1 MCRHSIGF
9 PAPWAARQLSVNWC
23 PRAAAS
29 HTRSHSAFLWGFL
42 SLSPMIRLSSI
53 GMWAQICLILL
64 AVVALLQVASAQE
77 PLSESVP
84 VLYPWRLKSGVEGL
98 TRVKRAWVIPPIAVS
113 ENSRKI
119 PYQLV
124 QIKSDKLPSKVIY
137 SIKGPGVDEE
147 PKGIFTIDPD
157 TGLVFLTT
165 VLDREEKSSYKIKAY
180 AVGDTGAPLEEPTDL
195 EIIVIDQNDNRPI
208 FDQQYFIGHVLEGSA
223 PGTRVMRVT
232 ASDADD
238 PQTDNAALGY
248 SIVGDGRGI
257 FRIDPVTGEI
267 RTVGVGLDR
276 ENISVYNLTLQVAD
290 LSGEGLSTTATAV
303 IFIDDIND
311 NAPEFVATEF
321 TAEVSED
328 MVGAEIGKVSVEDK
342 DQPGTSNWLVNYTIV
357 GGNDHGLFSIRTEPQ
372 TNTGILF
379 VEKSLD
385 YEKAEKHVLTV
396 EAKNQQE
403 VSPGAPQT
411 LLSSAKVIV
420 TVTDVNEAPRFV
432 EDPRELSVPEGLRA
446 GSILTVYTVTD
457 PDTKQRQNI
466 SYGIQYDPADWLLV
480 DEITGEIVVRQ
491 DIERRS
497 PFLRNHRYTAV
508 ITATDDGEPPH
519 TVTGTLEIHV
529 TEVND
534 FPPVLYPRLGFM
546 CSQSDTDGG
555 LLLWALDAD
564 LEPHAAPFHFE
575 IVPDDSE
582 YPQNWTLRLLN
593 DTHAELGALHALSE
607 GTYSLQIRVSDSGE
621 PSLSQEHTLNV
632 TVCYCSTR
640 GDCTGG
646 IAAMV
651 GTRVGLGFGALMVIL
666 ASVLL
671 LLLLILLVA
680 VTECLHRR
688 LHHKGLLAASQDDI
702 RDNILN
708 YDEQGGGEEDQDA
721 YNIDQL
727 RNPNEVLPQTPSR
740 GKQPIRR
747 DAPFN
752 YGQPHY
758 PRKPPTDPNDIKD
771 FIDEGLDAADND
783 PNAPPY
789 DTALIYDYEGE
800 GSLAE
805 TLSTIT
811 SRASDSDQDY
821 DYLSDWGP
829 RFKKLA
835 DMYGDH

>member
-1 MCRHSIGF
+1 MF
-9 PAPWAARQLSVNWC
+9 
-23 PRAAAS
+23 
-29 HTRSHSAFLWGFL
+29 
-42 SLSPMIRLSSI
+42 RLFSF
-53 GMWAQICLILL
+53 GMWTETSSLL
-64 AVVALLQVASAQE
+64 LTVVALLQICSTVTAQS
-77 PLSESVP
+77 LQSESVP
-84 VLYPWRLKSGVEGL
+84 VLYPWRLQPATEGL

-113 ENSRKI
+113 ENSRRI
-119 PYQLV
+119 PFQLV

-180 AVGDTGAPLEEPTDL
+180 AVDETGTPLEDPTDL
-195 EIIVIDQNDNRPI
+195 EIIVIDQNDNRPT

-223 PGTRVMRVT
+223 PGTLVMQVT

-257 FRIDPVTGEI
+257 FRIDPMTGEI

-311 NAPEFVATEF
+311 NAPEFITTEF

-328 MVGAEIGKVSVEDK
+328 MVGSEIGKVSVEDK
-342 DQPGTSNWLVNYTIV
+342 DQPGTSNWLVDYTIIA
-357 GGNDHGLFSIRTEPQ
+357 GNDHGLFSIRTEPE
-372 TNTGILF
+372 TNRGILF
-379 VEKSLD
+379 VEKNLD
-385 YEKAEKHVLTV
+385 YEKADKHILTV
-396 EAKNQQE
+396 EAKNKE
-403 VSPGAPQT
+403 VVSPGAPQT
-411 LLSSAKVIV
+411 FRSSAKFTV
-420 TVTDVNEAPRFV
+420 TVTDVNEAPHFV
-432 EDPRELSVPEGLRA
+432 EDPRELSVPEGLTA
-446 GSILTVYTVTD
+446 GSFLTVYTVTD
-457 PDTKQRQNI
+457 PDIKQQQNI
-466 SYGIQYDPADWLLV
+466 SYGIQYDPADWLIV
-480 DEITGEIVVRQ
+480 DVNTGEIILQ
-491 DIERRS
+491 QNIERRS
-497 PFLRNHRYTAV
+497 PFLLNHRYTAV
-508 ITATDDGEPPH
+508 ITATDSGEPPH
-519 TVTGTLEIHV
+519 TATGTLEIYV

-546 CSQSDTDGG
+546 CSQWDKDDGV
-555 LLLWALDAD
+555 LLWAVDGD
-564 LEPHAAPFHFE
+564 LEPHAEPFHFE
-575 IVPDDSE
+575 IVPDNSE
-582 YPQNWTLRLLN
+582 YSQNWTISHLN
-593 DTHAELGALHALSE
+593 DTHSQLRALQDVSE

-621 PSLSQEHTLNV
+621 PRLSQDHMLNV
-632 TVCYCSTR
+632 TVCFCSVR
-640 GDCTGG
+640 GDCTSRV
-646 IAAMV
+646 AAII
-651 GTRVGLGFGALMVIL
+651 GTHVGLSFGAAMVIL

-680 VTECLHRR
+680 VTDCLHRR
-688 LHHKGLLAASQDDI
+688 FHHKGLLAASEDDI

-727 RNPNEVLPQTPSR
+727 RNPDEILPSTPSR

-752 YGQPHY
+752 YGQPQY
-758 PRKPPTDPNDIKD
+758 PRKPPADPNDIKD
-771 FIDEGLDAADND
+771 FINEGLDAADND

-805 TLSTIT
+805 TLSSIT

>member
-1 MCRHSIGF
+1 MRMENYI
-9 PAPWAARQLSVNWC
+9 
-23 PRAAAS
+23 
-29 HTRSHSAFLWGFL
+29 FLTT
-42 SLSPMIRLSSI
+42 
-53 GMWAQICLILL
+53 
-64 AVVALLQVASAQE
+64 VVALVQVYAISMVDRTQ
-77 PLSESVP
+77 SENVQ
-84 VLYPWRLKSGVEGL
+84 VLYPWRLKSATEGL
-98 TRVKRAWVIPPIAVS
+98 TRIRRAWVIPPIAVS

-119 PYQLV
+119 PFQLV

-180 AVGDTGAPLEEPTDL
+180 AVNEAGMPLEEPTDL
-195 EIIVIDQNDNRPI
+195 EIIVIDQNDNRPT
-208 FDQQYFIGHVLEGSA
+208 FDQQYFIGHVLEGSP
-223 PGTRVMRVT
+223 PGTLVMRVT

-257 FRIDPVTGEI
+257 FRIDPATGEI

-311 NAPEFVATEF
+311 NAPEFIANEF
-321 TAEVSED
+321 TIEVSED
-328 MVGAEIGKVSVEDK
+328 MVGAEIGHISVVDK
-342 DQPGTSNWLVNYTIV
+342 DQPGTLNWLVDYTIID
-357 GGNDHGLFSIRTEPQ
+357 GNDSGLFSIKTEPD
-372 TNTGILF
+372 TNRGILF

-385 YEKAEKHVLTV
+385 YEKVDKHILTIEV
-396 EAKNQQE
+396 KNREA

-411 LLSSAKVIV
+411 LRSSAKVIV

-432 EDPRELSVPEGLRA
+432 EDPRELNVPEGLTA
-446 GSILTVYTVTD
+446 GSFLTVYTVTD
-457 PDTKQRQNI
+457 PDTKQQQNI
-466 SYGIQYDPADWLLV
+466 SYGIQYDPADWLMV
-480 DEITGEIVVRQ
+480 DVNTGEIFIQQKIQRG
-491 DIERRS
+491 S
-497 PFLRNHRYTAV
+497 PFLLKHRYIAV
-508 ITATDDGEPPH
+508 ITATDNGEPPH
-519 TVTGTLEIHV
+519 TATGTLEIHV

-534 FPPVLYPRLGFM
+534 FPPVLYPQQGFL
-546 CSQSDTDGG
+546 CSQWDKDDGV
-555 LLLWALDAD
+555 LLWALDGD
-564 LEPHAAPFHFE
+564 LEPHAEPFHFE

-582 YPQNWTLRLLN
+582 YSQNWTISHLN
-593 DTHAELGALHALSE
+593 DTHSQLRARQDVSE
-607 GTYSLQIRVSDSGE
+607 GTYSLQIRVSDSGQ
-621 PSLSQEHTLNV
+621 PRLSQDHTLNV
-632 TVCYCSTR
+632 TICFCSVK
-640 GDCTGG
+640 GDCTPGAAAILG
-646 IAAMV
+646 THVGLSFGAAMV
-651 GTRVGLGFGALMVIL
+651 IL
-666 ASVLL
+666 TSVLL
-671 LLLLILLVA
+671 LLFLILLVA
-680 VTECLHRR
+680 VSDCLHRR
-688 LHHKGLLAASQDDI
+688 LHHKGLLAASEDDI

-708 YDEQGGGEEDQDA
+708 YNEQGGGEEDQDA

-727 RNPNEVLPQTPSR
+727 RNPDEVLPSTPIR

-758 PRKPPTDPNDIKD
+758 PKRPPANPNDIKD
-771 FIDEGLDAADND
+771 FINEGLDAADND

-805 TLSTIT
+805 TLSSIT